1 MDVIKGNHPSGMVT
15 LSVTLH
21 DESEFEAVSLTA
33 SKSGYTSLSMHFD
46 TAEKRQEFIKQ
57 VTEAPVTT
65 YG

>member
-1 MDVIKGNHPSGMVT
+1 MDVIKGNHPSGRVT

-46 TAEKRQEFIKQ
+46 TAEQRQEFIKQ
-57 VTEAPVTT
+57 VTETPITT